1 MSLITLQQWNE
12 QLFNGRYTLNTLRAW
27 ARNGHISP
35 APEKIGKD
43 WMVALDARYRKP
55 KRPVTTPS
63 NVDLTIIPTDP
74 VVLQILNGAMG

>member
-27 ARNGHISP
+27 ARKGHICP

-43 WMVALDARYRKP
+43 WMVTDDAKYRKP
-55 KRPVTTPS
+55 KRPTTTPS
-63 NVDLTIIPTDP
+63 NIDLTLIPTDP
-74 VVLQILNGAMG
+74 VVLQILNRAA